1 MRYQLYDRFERKVV
15 KTFASL
21 GEAGL
26 YLAQEVEHEERLEGR
41 VPMPR
46 YIIKY

>member
-1 MRYQLYDRFERKVV
+1 MRYQLYDRFLNKVV

-26 YLAQEVEHEERLEGR
+26 YLAQEVDHESRKEGH
-41 VPMPR
+41 VTMPR
-46 YIIKY
+46 YIIRY

>member
-1 MRYQLYDRFERKVV
+1 MYQLYDRFENKVV

-26 YLAQEVEHEERLEGR
+26 YLAQEVAHEERFEGR
-41 VPMPR
+41 VSMPR
-46 YIIKY
+46 YIIRY